1 LGWRTVGEVVL
12 ILGGFLLVGLLIGLS
27 LAGRP

>member
-1 LGWRTVGEVVL
+1 VGWRTVGEVV
-12 ILGGFLLVGLLIGLS
+12 ILGGFLLVGLLIGLI